1 MLITPNRKRALHCH
15 CASLSLGVL
24 SSAIYWKG
32 GLVWLLLSPNSF
44 FPQILLFFSPMSLNS
59 PLQAFLHF
67 PILLPSISGRLKFCY
82 LLQRWPGVASPIFSQ
97 LLLPKFSFFF
107 PPICPLIPFA
117 SLPTFS
123 LAVMTVFPV
132 VNVHLASTAEVYHT
146 STGRGEYII

>member
-44 FPQILLFFSPMSLNS
+44 FPQILLFFLLCPWIPPCKPSYIFPYSSLASLGVLSSATYCKGGLAWLLQFSPNSCFPNS
-59 PLQAFLHF
+59 P
-67 PILLPSISGRLKFCY
+67 
-82 LLQRWPGVASPIFSQ
+82 
-97 LLLPKFSFFF
+97 FFF